1 MAATHRARI
10 LLALLASG
18 LLALV
23 ALIAVPPASAH
34 DRVLSTSPS
43 DKDALT
49 SSPTEITVV
58 FNNDV
63 QVRGATIAVRTIST
77 PVELGSTVVDGPVM
91 RASLPALPP
100 GTYIT
105 TYRAIGSDGH
115 PISGGLTF
123 TVHPSAPA
131 ADSGGFPLRPLLL
144 GALFVVALV
153 VSLLEIRRR
162 RSP

>member
-1 MAATHRARI
+1 MAATSRTRI
-10 LLALLASG
+10 LLALLVSG
-18 LLALV
+18 RLGLGALLV
-23 ALIAVPPASAH
+23 APAASAH

-43 DKDALT
+43 DKDALAA
-49 SSPTEITVV
+49 SPSEITVV
-58 FNNDV
+58 FNNDI
-63 QVRGATIAVRTIST
+63 QPRGATIAVRTIST
-77 PVELGSTVVDGPVM
+77 PVELGATVVDGPVM

-123 TVHPSAPA
+123 TVDPSAPA

-144 GALFVVALV
+144 GSLLV
-153 VSLLEIRRR
+153 VVLGVVGLLVVRR